1 MKTLIIALLLS
12 SSVSMA
18 DIIQQPINYEAQEQK
33 LKQQQIYIEQEMLRE
48 KQEANKVL
56 KQQQIYTD
64 HEMLR
69 EKQEA
74 NKLLKQQ
81 KQQVQE
87 LYQNS
92 NQQTFDSDGNHNP
105 VSGQ

>member
-64 HEMLR
+64 QEMLR

-92 NQQTFDSDGNHNP
+92 NQQTFDSDGNHSP

>member
-1 MKTLIIALLLS
+1 
-12 SSVSMA
+12 MA
-18 DIIQQPINYEAQEQK
+18 DIIQQPIDYETQELK
-33 LKQQQIYIEQEMLRE
+33 LKQQQTYIEQEMHRE

-56 KQQQIYTD
+56 KQQQIYTEQ
-64 HEMLR
+64 EMHS

-81 KQQVQE
+81 KQQMQE

-92 NQQTFDSDGNHNP
+92 TRH
-105 VSGQ
+105 

>member
-1 MKTLIIALLLS
+1 MKTLIMALLLL

-18 DIIQQPINYEAQEQK
+18 DIIQQPINYEAQEQE

-48 KQEANKVL
+48 KQEANKAL
-56 KQQQIYTD
+56 KQQQVYTEQ
-64 HEMLR
+64 EMLR

-92 NQQTFDSDGNHNP
+92 DQQTFDSDGNHSK

>member
-1 MKTLIIALLLS
+1 
-12 SSVSMA
+12 MA
-18 DIIQQPINYEAQEQK
+18 DTIQQPIDYEAQEQK
-33 LKQQQIYIEQEMLRE
+33 LKQQQVYIEQEMLRE

-56 KQQQIYTD
+56 KQQQID
-64 HEMLR
+64 IEQEMLR

-74 NKLLKQQ
+74 DKLLTQQ

-92 NQQTFDSDGNHNP
+92 NQQKFG
-105 VSGQ
+105 SGGDHSPASAQW

>member
-33 LKQQQIYIEQEMLRE
+33 LKQQQIYIEQEMHRE
-48 KQEANKVL
+48 KQEA
-56 KQQQIYTD
+56 I
-64 HEMLR
+64 
-69 EKQEA
+69 
-74 NKLLKQQ
+74 KLLKQQ

-87 LYQNS
+87 LYRNS
-92 NQQTFDSDGNHNP
+92 NQQTFGSGGNGSP